1 MSAPVQKQPNLDSVT
16 TINPDGSHF
25 FLHPADVK
33 GRWTLARRI
42 FGLALIAVYV
52 ALPWIPI
59 NGSPALFFDVEMRR
73 FHVFGLTLVP
83 QDLWVM
89 FFGVTGLGF
98 TLFFVTAL
106 LGRLW
111 CGWACPYTVFLDHV
125 FRRIER
131 WIEGDSMARK
141 KLAAA
146 PWTTG
151 KVVRRVAKHSLY
163 VLCASLIAHVFLSYF
178 VSIERLYGHMQ
189 EGPLAHATAFG
200 IVVFLTL
207 VLWFCFGWFREQ
219 FCIIMCP
226 YGRLQS
232 ALTDDDTV
240 VIGYDEKRGE
250 PRGKK
255 KTGLPSEAFP
265 TSIALATEVAKGG
278 DCIDCRRCV
287 NVCPTGIDIRNGL
300 QLECIGCAACI
311 DACDDIMTKIERP
324 KGLVRYDSFNGLTG
338 KKRRILR
345 PRVIAYTILGLLG
358 LTAFSIAGWRRAK
371 PFTADFS
378 RMRGQPF
385 YADGAAVRNH
395 YQVRFYNK
403 RNQPARFSIRL
414 ANAPEGFT
422 LSGADTVI
430 EVPPLGDVTRPAIV
444 VVPSGVYRGTTNLNI
459 EVRAEPG
466 DVVIRHE
473 MRFLGPDPYTP
484 QP

>member
-1 MSAPVQKQPNLDSVT
+1 MSAPVQKRPNLDSVT
-16 TINPDGSHF
+16 TINQDGSRF
-25 FLHPADVK
+25 FLHTADVSGK
-33 GRWTLARRI
+33 WTTFRRV
-42 FGLALIAVYV
+42 FGAVLIAIYV

-59 NGSPALFFDVEMRR
+59 NGSPALFFDVEQRR

-131 WIEGDSMARK
+131 WTEGDAVARR
-141 KLAAA
+141 KLDAA
-146 PWTTG
+146 PWNAA
-151 KVVRRVAKHSLY
+151 KIARRGTKHLLY
-163 VLCASLIAHVFLSYF
+163 AICAALIAHVFLSYF
-178 VSIERLYGHMQ
+178 VSIPRLYDHMHD
-189 EGPLAHATAFG
+189 GPLAHATSFG
-200 IVVFLTL
+200 IVAALTAS
-207 VLWFCFGWFREQ
+207 LWFCFGWFREQ
-219 FCIIMCP
+219 FCVIMCP

-240 VIGYDEKRGE
+240 NVGYDEKRGE
-250 PRGKK
+250 PRG
-255 KTGLPSEAFP
+255 
-265 TSIALATEVAKGG
+265 AKGKTTG

-311 DACDDIMTKIERP
+311 DACDDIMTKIGRP
-324 KGLVRYDSFNGLTG
+324 KGLVRYDSLNGLTG
-338 KKRRILR
+338 KKRRFLR
-345 PRVIAYTILGLLG
+345 PRVVAYTALGLLG
-358 LTAFSIAGWRRAK
+358 LIAFAIAGWRQAR
-371 PFTADFS
+371 PFTADFT

-385 YADGAAVRNH
+385 YTDTNAVRNH

-403 RNQPARFSIRL
+403 RNQPARFTLHLSG
-414 ANAPEGFT
+414 APEGYT
-422 LSGADTVI
+422 LSGADTPI
-430 EVPPLGDVTRPAIV
+430 EVPPRGEITRPAIV
-444 VVPSGVYRGTTNLNI
+444 VAPTAAYRGATDLRI
-459 EVRAEPG
+459 EVHADPG
-466 DVVIRHE
+466 GVVLRHD
-473 MRFLGPDPYTP
+473 MRFLGPEPSTS